1 MAVAFYQQRHPQSTI
16 LYFLVESLYEKVKAV
31 WEQRFERS
39 HGFWRGFVDD
49 IVARYLDCGVV
60 ESGFARVFCGHCKDE
75 YLQPFSCKCRAICP
89 SCDAKPPPS
98 PHS

>member
-1 MAVAFYQQRHPQSTI
+1 MAVAIYQQRHPQSTI

-49 IVARYLDCGVV
+49 EDGVV
-60 ESGFARVFCGHCKDE
+60 GKSW
-75 YLQPFSCKCRAICP
+75 RAI
-89 SCDAKPPPS
+89 STAEL
-98 PHS
+98 